1 METCGCRISRKDF
14 LLSMGH
20 IVVTGIQH
28 KREKG
33 NEKRE
38 KRSREFDFK
47 RNVYG
52 KGRRHG
58 TDGLVCLAKKER
70 GRLERLSVKVTG
82 PKRRTKKKE
91 RTVRLPIMSSI
102 IRGQTSLSP
111 VDIAIGGAFAPVRL
125 DMYSLLGKTEKE
137 NNGKKVSA
145 GPHRR
150 SV

>member
-1 METCGCRISRKDF
+1 M
-14 LLSMGH
+14 SMGH

-91 RTVRLPIMSSI
+91 RTVRLPIIASI

-125 DMYSLLGKTEKE
+125 DMYSLLGKTERRITGRKE
-137 NNGKKVSA
+137 APVHTGALCDV
-145 GPHRR
+145 
-150 SV
+150 

>member
-1 METCGCRISRKDF
+1 MASLNVMTLPGKRMSITVFLMISLSATIF
-14 LLSMGH
+14 LLRSNHASSLDIVKPIPIH
-20 IVVTGIQH
+20 IA
-28 KREKG
+28 
-33 NEKRE
+33 
-38 KRSREFDFK
+38 
-47 RNVYG
+47 NV
-52 KGRRHG
+52 
-58 TDGLVCLAKKER
+58 
-70 GRLERLSVKVTG
+70 
-82 PKRRTKKKE
+82 
-91 RTVRLPIMSSI
+91 

>member
-1 METCGCRISRKDF
+1 
-14 LLSMGH
+14 MGR

-82 PKRRTKKKE
+82 PKRRTKKKGE
-91 RTVRLPIMSSI
+91 DGSIADNVVHNPGADLLVPSRYRDRWRARSRTTRHVLA
-102 IRGQTSLSP
+102 IR
-111 VDIAIGGAFAPVRL
+111 
-125 DMYSLLGKTEKE
+125 
-137 NNGKKVSA
+137 
-145 GPHRR
+145 
-150 SV
+150 

>member
-1 METCGCRISRKDF
+1 
-14 LLSMGH
+14 MGR

-38 KRSREFDFK
+38 KRSHEFDFK

-58 TDGLVCLAKKER
+58 TDGLVCLAKEER

-82 PKRRTKKKE
+82 PKRRKKKRE
-91 RTVRLPIMSSI
+91 RTVRLPIISSI

-125 DMYSLLGKTEKE
+125 DMYSLLGKTGKE
-137 NNGKKVSA
+137 NNGKEVSA